1 MKIRISAILLICLM
15 LLAGVALGQEDKAVL
30 TGTATDPSGA
40 ILPGAVVELS
50 CPSNGFLRKLTTSDV
65 GT

>member
-1 MKIRISAILLICLM
+1 MKIGNSAILLLCFM
-15 LLAGVALGQEDKAVL
+15 LFAGVGLGQEDKAVL

-50 CPSNGFLRKLTTSDV
+50 CPVMDSSAS
-65 GT
+65 